1 MSAKPN
7 DERIALR
14 LADIQGNILNAYGK
28 QGFPKGRAIF
38 LHVEDGAKGREFL
51 NTFYNRVTT
60 AVRWKSDNPYAPKT
74 DVEPPVRPPVTLNF
88 AFTFNGLVALGVPIK
103 TLSMMPAEFLQGMRA
118 RAPILGDTLPD
129 GALTRWD
136 EVWQNEAHAGGG
148 KAVHIMALLNSK
160 MNPVTGNPVP
170 ELDEL
175 TQEIRSA
182 CNASTGVRILTG
194 HGVGA
199 DDYQDMSARTMQ
211 DPETGQY
218 KPIPLE
224 HFGYVD
230 GISDPVFEGQFPLE
244 DEEVR
249 KVGNGKFTG
258 PLKTQEAVEDSAN
271 WEPLATGEFLLGYP
285 DEAKEMPPAALP
297 NLFSTN
303 GTFMAYRK
311 LEEKVEVFE
320 DYIDATVPE
329 FAKVY
334 GIEDHGEA
342 RATLFAKFSGRW
354 QDGVPLVLAPTYADW
369 IAFNERYQDSVTK
382 RAKLARFVYA
392 DDEHGAACPASSHIR
407 RVHPRDMLG
416 PTPDDGTTLVNRRR
430 ILRRGLPY
438 DSTNEAG
445 ERERG
450 IVMLICCASLERQ
463 FEFVQQQWI
472 NYGMDSN
479 AGNDTCPL
487 LGNRP
492 SDDLKFVIPTEA
504 DTQQEGGKASAPYIC
519 SKMPQFV
526 EAKGGA
532 YFFVPSMTSLR
543 MIAIGAI
550 DPT

>member
-1 MSAKPN
+1 MSKVGDN
-7 DERIALR
+7 ERIALR

-38 LHVEDGAKGREFL
+38 LHVDDGEKGRAFL
-51 NTFYNRVTT
+51 EKFYDRVTT
-60 AVRWKSDNPYAPKT
+60 AVRWKSDNPYAPKAET
-74 DVEPPVRPPVTLNF
+74 SAPERPPVTLNF
-88 AFTFNGLVALGVPIK
+88 AFTFDGLVALGVPIK

-118 RAPILGDTLPD
+118 RAPILGDTSPR
-129 GALTRWD
+129 GALERWD
-136 EVWQNEAHAGGG
+136 DVWKGEETAGGSN
-148 KAVHIMALLNSK
+148 AVHIMALLNSK

-170 ELDEL
+170 EMDEL
-175 TQEIRSA
+175 TQMIRSE
-182 CNASTGVRILTG
+182 CNARGGVRILKG

-199 DDYQDMSARTMQ
+199 EEYQDMSARLMQ
-211 DPETGQY
+211 DPETGHF
-218 KPIPLE
+218 KPVPLE

-230 GISDPVFEGQFPLE
+230 GISDPVFEGQFLPE
-244 DEEVR
+244 DEAVR

-258 PLKTQEAVEDSAN
+258 ELKTTQQIENEDN

-285 DEAKEMPPAALP
+285 DEAKEMPPAARP

-311 LEEKVEVFE
+311 LQENVEFFEE
-320 DYIDATVPE
+320 YIEKTVPE

-334 GIEDHGEA
+334 GIDDTAKA
-342 RATLFAKFSGRW
+342 RATLLAKFSGRW
-354 QDGVPLVLAPTYADW
+354 QDGVPLALAKNYEEW
-369 IAFNERYQDSVTK
+369 VAFNAEYEDDVTK
-382 RAKLARFVYA
+382 RKKLSRFIYA
-392 DDEHGAACPASSHIR
+392 DDEQGAACPASSHTR
-407 RVHPRDMLG
+407 RVHPRDILG
-416 PTPDDGTTLVNRRR
+416 PKPGSGTILVNRRR

-438 DSTNEAG
+438 DATNGNG

-479 AGNDTCPL
+479 AGNDTCPM
-487 LGNRP
+487 LGSRP
-492 SDDLKFVIPTEA
+492 VDELKFVIPNDPDA
-504 DTQQEGGKASAPYIC
+504 DGEGAPYIC
-519 SKMPQFV
+519 SNLPQFV
-526 EAKGGA
+526 ETKGGA

-543 MIAIGAI
+543 MIAIGVI

>member
-1 MSAKPN
+1 MSKT
-7 DERIALR
+7 DEKERITLR

-38 LHVEDGAKGREFL
+38 LHVDNGKKGRAFL
-51 NTFYNRVTT
+51 ENLYDQVTT
-60 AVRWKSDNPYAPKT
+60 AVRWKSDNPYAPKAET
-74 DVEPPVRPPVTLNF
+74 SAPERPPVTLNF

-118 RAPILGDTLPD
+118 RAPILGDTSPEGVLE
-129 GALTRWD
+129 RWD
-136 EVWQNEAHAGGG
+136 EVWKHESRAGSD

-160 MNPVTGNPVP
+160 MDPMTGEPVP
-170 ELDEL
+170 EMDQL
-175 TQEIRSA
+175 TDLIRDH
-182 CNASTGVRILTG
+182 CKDGGVRILKG

-199 DDYQDMSARTMQ
+199 SDYQDMSARLMQ

-218 KPIPLE
+218 KPVPLE
-224 HFGYVD
+224 HFGFVD
-230 GISDPVFEGQFPLE
+230 GISDPVFEGQFLPE
-244 DEEVR
+244 NEEAR

-258 PLKTQEAVEDSAN
+258 ELKTQEAVEDPDN
-271 WEPLATGEFLLGYP
+271 WAPLATGEFLLGYP
-285 DEAKEMPPAALP
+285 DEAKEMPPAARP

-311 LEEKVEVFE
+311 LEENVELFHEYIE
-320 DYIDATVPE
+320 DTVPE

-334 GIEDHGEA
+334 GIDDRDEA

-369 IAFNERYQDSVTK
+369 LAFNERYQDDVT
-382 RAKLARFVYA
+382 RRPLLSRFIYGH
-392 DDEHGAACPASSHIR
+392 DKDGAACPASSHTR

-416 PTPDDGTTLVNRRR
+416 PTDGSGTILVNRRR

-438 DSTNEAG
+438 DTTKDG
-445 ERERG
+445 KRERG
-450 IVMLICCASLERQ
+450 IVMLICCSSLERQ

-479 AGNDTCPL
+479 AGNDTCPM
-487 LGNRP
+487 LGVRQV
-492 SDDLKFVIPTEA
+492 DELKFVIPN
-504 DTQQEGGKASAPYIC
+504 DPEGEGAPYIC
-519 SKMPQFV
+519 SNLPQFV
-526 EAKGGA
+526 ETKGGA

-543 MIAIGAI
+543 MIAIGMI

>member
-1 MSAKPN
+1 MSATK
-7 DERIALR
+7 DKVAERERIALR

-38 LHVEDGAKGREFL
+38 LHVDDGEKGREFL
-51 NTFYNRVTT
+51 ETFYDRVTT

-74 DVEPPVRPPVTLNF
+74 EVEPPERPPVTLNF

-118 RAPILGDTLPD
+118 RAPILGDTSPD
-129 GALTRWD
+129 GALDRWD
-136 EVWQNEAHAGGG
+136 EVWKSEAQAGSD
-148 KAVHIMALLNSK
+148 KAVHIMVLLNSK
-160 MNPVTGNPVP
+160 MNPTTGNPVP
-170 ELDEL
+170 EMDAL
-175 TQEIRSA
+175 TEEIRSE
-182 CNASTGVRILTG
+182 CNRLGGVRILKG

-199 DDYQDMSARTMQ
+199 EDYQEMSARLMQ

-218 KPIPLE
+218 KPVPLE

-230 GISDPVFEGQFPLE
+230 GISDPVFEGQFRPE
-244 DEEVR
+244 DENVR

-258 PLKTQEAVEDSAN
+258 KLDTPEAVNDENN

-285 DEAKEMPPAALP
+285 DEAKETPPAARP

-311 LEEKVEVFE
+311 LEEKVEDFE
-320 DYIDATVPE
+320 EYIDKTVPQ

-334 GIEDHGEA
+334 GIEDHDEA

-354 QDGVPLVLAPTYADW
+354 QDGVPLMLAPTYKDW

-382 RAKLARFVYA
+382 RAMLSRFVYIN
-392 DDEHGAACPASSHIR
+392 DKNGGACPASSHIR

-416 PTPDDGTTLVNRRR
+416 PKDDSGTILVNRRR

-438 DSTNEAG
+438 DATNEAG

-487 LGNRP
+487 LGIRP
-492 SDDLKFVIPTEA
+492 TDDLKFVIPNDPEIEE
-504 DTQQEGGKASAPYIC
+504 DGAPYIC

-532 YFFVPSMTSLR
+532 YFFIPSMTSLR
-543 MIAIGAI
+543 MIAIGMI

>member
-1 MSAKPN
+1 MSKVGET
-7 DERIALR
+7 DRIALR

-38 LHVEDGAKGREFL
+38 LHVDDGEKGRAFL
-51 NTFYNRVTT
+51 EKFYPRVTT
-60 AVRWKSDNPYAPKT
+60 AVRWKSDNPYAPRAET
-74 DVEPPVRPPVTLNF
+74 SAPERPPVTLNF

-118 RAPILGDTLPD
+118 RAPILGDASPR
-129 GALTRWD
+129 GALDRWD
-136 EVWQNEAHAGGG
+136 EVWKDETKAGSP

-160 MNPVTGNPVP
+160 MDLKTGEPVAK
-170 ELDEL
+170 LDEL
-175 TQEIRSA
+175 TQEIRDH
-182 CNASTGVRILTG
+182 CTHHGGVRILQG

-199 DDYQDMSARTMQ
+199 GDYQDMSARLMQ

-218 KPIPLE
+218 KPVPLE

-230 GISDPVFEGQFPLE
+230 GISDPVFEGQFLPE
-244 DEEVR
+244 DEETR
-249 KVGNGKFTG
+249 KVGNGKFKG
-258 PLKTQEAVEDSAN
+258 DLKTQEEIEDKAN

-285 DEAKEMPPAALP
+285 DEAKEMPPAARP

-311 LEEKVEVFE
+311 LQENVEMFD
-320 DYIDATVPE
+320 DYINKTVPE

-334 GIEDHGEA
+334 GIADQSQA
-342 RATLFAKFSGRW
+342 RATLLAKFSGRW
-354 QDGVPLVLAPTYADW
+354 QDGVPLALAKTYDEW
-369 IAFNERYQDSVTK
+369 IAFNERYQDDVTK
-382 RAKLARFVYA
+382 RKKLSRFIYGH
-392 DDEHGAACPASSHIR
+392 DEQGAACPASSHTR

-416 PTPDDGTTLVNRRR
+416 PTKGSGTILVNRRR

-438 DSTNEAG
+438 DATGDNG

-479 AGNDTCPL
+479 AGNDTCPM
-487 LGNRP
+487 LGSRP
-492 SDDLKFVIPTEA
+492 VDELKFVIPNDPDA
-504 DTQQEGGKASAPYIC
+504 EGEGAPYIC
-519 SKMPQFV
+519 SNLPQFV

-543 MIAIGAI
+543 MIAIGVI

>member
-1 MSAKPN
+1 MSATK
-7 DERIALR
+7 DKVAEHERIALR

-28 QGFPKGRAIF
+28 QGFPKGRVIL
-38 LHVEDGAKGREFL
+38 LHVDDGEKGREFL
-51 NTFYNRVTT
+51 ENFYDKVTT

-74 DVEPPVRPPVTLNF
+74 EVEPPERPPVTLNF

-118 RAPILGDTLPD
+118 RAPILGDTSPD
-129 GALTRWD
+129 GALDRWD
-136 EVWQNEAHAGGG
+136 EVWKSEAQAGSP

-160 MNPVTGNPVP
+160 MNPTTGNPVP
-170 ELDEL
+170 EMDAL
-175 TQEIRSA
+175 TEEIRSE
-182 CNASTGVRILTG
+182 CNRLGGVRILTG
-194 HGVGA
+194 HGAGA
-199 DDYQDMSARTMQ
+199 EDFQDMSARLMQ

-218 KPIPLE
+218 KPVPLE

-230 GISDPVFEGQFPLE
+230 GISDPVFEGQFRPE
-244 DEEVR
+244 DENVR

-258 PLKTQEAVEDSAN
+258 KLDTPEAVNDENN

-285 DEAKEMPPAALP
+285 DEAKETPPAARP

-311 LEEKVEVFE
+311 LEEKVEDFE
-320 DYIDATVPE
+320 DYIDETVPQ

-334 GIEDHGEA
+334 GIEDHDEA

-354 QDGVPLVLAPTYADW
+354 QDGVPLMLAPTYKDW

-382 RAKLARFVYA
+382 RAMLSRFVYIN
-392 DDEHGAACPASSHIR
+392 DEHGAACPASSHTR

-416 PTPDDGTTLVNRRR
+416 PKDDSGTILVNRRR

-438 DSTNEAG
+438 DTTNEAG

-450 IVMLICCASLERQ
+450 IVMLICCSSLERQ

-487 LGNRP
+487 LGNR
-492 SDDLKFVIPTEA
+492 STDDLKFVIPNDPEVEE
-504 DTQQEGGKASAPYIC
+504 EGAPYIC

-532 YFFVPSMTSLR
+532 YFFIPSMTSLR
-543 MIAIGAI
+543 LIAIGMI

>member
-1 MSAKPN
+1 MSATK
-7 DERIALR
+7 DKVAERERIALR

-38 LHVEDGAKGREFL
+38 LHVDDGEKGREFL
-51 NTFYNRVTT
+51 ETFYDRVTT

-74 DVEPPVRPPVTLNF
+74 EVEPPERPPVTLNF

-118 RAPILGDTLPD
+118 RAPILGDTSPD
-129 GALTRWD
+129 GALDRWD
-136 EVWQNEAHAGGG
+136 EVWKSEAQAGSD
-148 KAVHIMALLNSK
+148 KAVHIMVLLNSK
-160 MNPVTGNPVP
+160 MNPTTGNPVP
-170 ELDEL
+170 EMDAL
-175 TQEIRSA
+175 TEEIRSE
-182 CNASTGVRILTG
+182 CNRLGGVRILKG

-199 DDYQDMSARTMQ
+199 EDYQEMSARLMQ

-218 KPIPLE
+218 KPVPLE

-230 GISDPVFEGQFPLE
+230 GISDPVFEGQFRPE
-244 DEEVR
+244 DENVR

-258 PLKTQEAVEDSAN
+258 KLDTPEAVNNENN

-285 DEAKEMPPAALP
+285 DEAKETPPAARP

-311 LEEKVEVFE
+311 LEEKVEDFE
-320 DYIDATVPE
+320 EYIDKTVPQ

-334 GIEDHGEA
+334 GIEDHDEA

-354 QDGVPLVLAPTYADW
+354 QDGVPLMLAPTYKDW

-382 RAKLARFVYA
+382 RAMLSRFVYIN
-392 DDEHGAACPASSHIR
+392 DKNGGACPASSHIR

-416 PTPDDGTTLVNRRR
+416 PKDDSGTILVNRRR

-438 DSTNEAG
+438 DATNEAG

-487 LGNRP
+487 LGIRP
-492 SDDLKFVIPTEA
+492 TDDLKFVIPNDPEIEE
-504 DTQQEGGKASAPYIC
+504 DGAPYIC

-532 YFFVPSMTSLR
+532 YFFIPSMTSLR
-543 MIAIGAI
+543 MIAIGMI